1 MDFPPDWL
9 VEPLDDFDVAVAT
22 LANSGDTLAI
32 QLLAQ
37 LRPTGRI
44 LDNFRLVINSPEILE
59 VELNLQH
66 LLPVEALRG
75 HKESF
80 QYWPRDIGIRR
91 NLTTSGWQDVP
102 DMVASNNATVLDADG
117 AGIPPG
123 EFRRLLDELPDNG
136 PETCA
141 IRWAVA
147 VGEDGLLK
155 LQVQS
160 LPADA
165 ASLNGKPLTKG

>member
-1 MDFPPDWL
+1 MADWI
-9 VEPLDDFDVAVAT
+9 VKAP
-22 LANSGDTLAI
+22 
-32 QLLAQ
+32 
-37 LRPTGRI
+37 
-44 LDNFRLVINSPEILE
+44 
-59 VELNLQH
+59 LNLQH
-66 LLPVEALRG
+66 FLPVEALRG
-75 HKESF
+75 HKLSF
-80 QYWPRDIGIRR
+80 QYWPRDIGNRR
-91 NLTTSGWQDVP
+91 NLTTSGWLDVP

-123 EFRRLLDELPDNG
+123 EFRRLLDELPDNWL
-136 PETCA
+136 ETCA

-147 VGEDGLLK
+147 VGEDGFLK